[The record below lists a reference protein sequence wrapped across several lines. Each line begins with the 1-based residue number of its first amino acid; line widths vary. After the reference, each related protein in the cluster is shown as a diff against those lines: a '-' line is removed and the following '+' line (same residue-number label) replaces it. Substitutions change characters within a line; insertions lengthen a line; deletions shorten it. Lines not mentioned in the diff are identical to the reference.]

1 MFLQLQQLLK
11 DVDLT
16 HASAVISYEVAQ
28 NFIANG
34 VPTGDKL
41 NQIIQLS
48 APTIF
53 FVRDRLKSMEDCANV
68 DLGELFTC
76 LSNLHEELPREFKK
90 RFPLH
95 DNVDFTIF
103 HGSIVCE
110 EDLII
115 FQARVVDTCRTHNRC
130 ALSFWFNGQAITGCF
145 EVKVFP
151 YFCLPAKK

>member
-1 MFLQLQQLLK
+1 M
-11 DVDLT
+11 
-16 HASAVISYEVAQ
+16 AQ

-34 VPTGDKL
+34 VPTGDEL
-41 NQIIQLS
+41 NQIIKLS

-53 FVRDRLKSMEDCANV
+53 FVRDRLNSMEDCANV

-95 DNVDFTIF
+95 DNVDFTVF
-103 HGSIVCE
+103 HGSIVSE
-110 EDLII
+110 EDMII
-115 FQARVVDTCRTHNRC
+115 FQARVVDRCRTHYRC

-151 YFCLPAKK
+151 YFCLSAKK